1 MTNITLNTAT
11 RKCVADKYFLGYE
24 GENNIN
30 KLIFKFEDGFRD
42 GLGILNIKR
51 EEETGY
57 LDLQKKWRH
66 L

>member
-11 RKCVADKYFLGYE
+11 RKCTADKYFLGYE

-42 GLGILNIKR
+42 GLAFLHRSWKQPRRNRRIPAR
-51 EEETGY
+51 
-57 LDLQKKWRH
+57 
-66 L
+66 